1 MDKENKLILYKD
13 EEGKVNVNVRFADE
27 DVWLTRENLAEIYAT
42 TPQTISLHV
51 GNIYQDK
58 ELSEEGT
65 RKKFFLVRQE
75 GKRQVHREID
85 HYNLDMII
93 ALGYRV
99 QSPIAVRFRRWATQR
114 LHEYIQ
120 KGFTLDDERL
130 KQGENRYFKEL
141 LQRIRDI
148 RSSERNFYQQ
158 VTDIYATSTDY
169 DPRAKMTK
177 LFFATVQNKMHY
189 AVHEHTAA
197 ELIYERVDNEKS
209 FVGMTNFKG
218 NYVTR
223 DDEIKKKNYLSE
235 LELQRLNLLTSQF
248 LNYS

>member
-13 EEGKVNVNVRFADE
+13 DEGKVNVNVRFADE

-42 TPQTISLHV
+42 TPQNISLHV

-75 GKRQVHREID
+75 GKRQVQREID

-120 KGFTLDDERL
+120 KGFTMDDERL
-130 KQGENRYFKEL
+130 RQGC
-141 LQRIRDI
+141 Q
-148 RSSERNFYQQ
+148 
-158 VTDIYATSTDY
+158 A
-169 DPRAKMTK
+169 
-177 LFFATVQNKMHY
+177 
-189 AVHEHTAA
+189 
-197 ELIYERVDNEKS
+197 
-209 FVGMTNFKG
+209 
-218 NYVTR
+218 
-223 DDEIKKKNYLSE
+223 IKKQKGQRRQGRGMRLLIEEYQYDVVKVKDILHGIDA
-235 LELQRLNLLTSQF
+235 LENVEGKDSAHKRI
-248 LNYS
+248 